1 MIISADDPHRADVL
15 ALLAQHLGEM
25 HRTSP
30 AESVHALDPDALADP
45 SITLLSAREEDGTLL
60 GIGALQR
67 HDGRLGEVKSM
78 RTAPPARGRG
88 VGAAVLGR
96 IIALAQEEGLETL
109 ALETGTDPFF
119 AAAHRLYARHGFAQ
133 TGPFAEYRE
142 DPCSAYFSLSLH
154 PA

>member
-1 MIISADDPHRADVL
+1 MIISSDDPHRADVL
-15 ALLAQHLGEM
+15 ALLAQHLGDM

-45 SITLLSAREEDGTLL
+45 SITLISAREQDGTLL

-88 VGAAVLGR
+88 VAAAVLDR
-96 IIALAQEEGLETL
+96 IIGIAREEGLERL
-109 ALETGTDPFF
+109 ALETGTDPYF
-119 AAAHRLYARHGFAQ
+119 AAAHRLYARHGFAE
-133 TGPFAEYRE
+133 TGPFAAYSE
-142 DPCSAYFSLSLH
+142 DPCSAYFALSLR